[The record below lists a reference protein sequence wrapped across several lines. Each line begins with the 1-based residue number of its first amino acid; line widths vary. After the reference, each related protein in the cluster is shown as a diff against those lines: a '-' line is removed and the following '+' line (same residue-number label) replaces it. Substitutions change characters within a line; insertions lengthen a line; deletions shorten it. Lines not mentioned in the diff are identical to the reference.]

1 MKMKNRTVIKVSCAI
16 VMVLAMIFS
25 ASSAAQA
32 APGDVDPS
40 FNAGVITSQFFQDR
54 ISAVAVQPD
63 GKILIGG
70 FFNVVAGVS
79 RNALARLNADGS
91 VDLTFVPPPF
101 SQSDLV
107 APLKIIVQPDGK
119 ILVAGNDF
127 RIGGTT
133 YPLIRLNA
141 DGSLDASFSL
151 PIIGSAIYGLAL
163 QPDGKILIGGDFG
176 AIGTTVRRIAARLN
190 SNGTLDTTFD
200 IGLPA
205 GTYNGQA
212 ASFAIQPDGKIIVG
226 GALTMTVG
234 TTTFN
239 NVVRL
244 NPNGTPD
251 TTFSVAGDSLDIVQ
265 SVIRQSDG
273 KIYIG
278 GSSSGNTGS
287 RNSLTRV
294 NLDGSRDTSFNSA
307 VSLGGEIYDL
317 LLEPSGKVIAVGNY
331 CTAPFGAG
339 CTIARFNTDGSRD
352 TFYPITANCAN
363 QGPDNTPLA
372 LARQADGKILVGGRF
387 QTVSCFPRQRI
398 VRLQSD
404 SLPPIIP
411 NISIGNVSLNEGNS
425 GTTAFNFTIGLSAAT
440 TQAVT
445 VNYATADGTAVA
457 PIDYQTA
464 SGTITFAPG
473 EISKTITV
481 SVNGDTTIE
490 PTETF
495 TVNLSGAVNGTILG
509 GTGMG
514 TIITDDFCAYSISP
528 PSLTIGASGGAGNTI
543 SVTTQA
549 GCAYTAVSNN
559 SFITIN
565 SGASGSGNGTV
576 VFTVAAN
583 SGAAR
588 TGTITVGGRTF
599 TVNQA
604 ASATFRRTPFDFDGD
619 GKADISIY
627 RPNTGTWYF
636 LNSTA
641 GFSATQFGINTDK
654 LVPADYD
661 GDGKTDIAIYRPN
674 TGTWYFLNSTAGF
687 SATQFGI
694 DTDVPVPA
702 DYDGDGKA
710 NIAIYRPNTGVWYV
724 LKADGSYSA
733 TQFGINTDKL
743 VPADY
748 DGDGKTDIAI
758 YRPNTGIW
766 YVLKAD
772 GSYSGTQ
779 FGINTDVPVVADYDG
794 DGKANIAIYRPNTGV
809 WYVLNSNGSYSGTQ
823 FGINTDKPIA
833 ADYDGDGKADISV
846 YRPNTGT
853 WYLLQT
859 AAGFSATQFGFGSDI
874 PAPTAFLQ

>member
-1 MKMKNRTVIKVSCAI
+1 MKNRKISYLI
-16 VMVLAMIFS
+16 VLFLAAFFLS
-25 ASSAAQA
+25 ASIVRAV
-32 APGDVDPS
+32 PGDVDPS

-119 ILVAGNDF
+119 ILAAGNDF

-133 YPLIRLNA
+133 YPLIRLNS

-151 PIIGSAIYGLAL
+151 PIIGSSLVGLAL

-176 AIGTTVRRIAARLN
+176 AIGSIERRIAARLN
-190 SNGTLDTTFD
+190 PNGTLDTTFD

-205 GTYNGQA
+205 GTYSGQA

-226 GALTMTVG
+226 GSFIMTVG
-234 TTTFN
+234 TTTFRHA
-239 NVVRL
+239 VRL
-244 NPNGTPD
+244 NPNGSPD
-251 TTFSVAGDSLDIVQ
+251 TSFSVAGDSLDIVQ
-265 SVIRQSDG
+265 SVIRQPDG
-273 KIYIG
+273 KILIG

-339 CTIARFNTDGSRD
+339 CTISRFNTDGSRD
-352 TFYPITANCAN
+352 AFYPITANCTN
-363 QGPDNTPLA
+363 QGPDNTPLVI
-372 LARQADGKILVGGRF
+372 ARQADGKILIGGRF
-387 QTVSCFPRQRI
+387 QTVSCFARQRI

-404 SLPPIIP
+404 PIVP
-411 NISIGNVSLNEGNS
+411 NVSIGNVSLNEGNS
-425 GTTAFNFTIGLSAAT
+425 GTTAFNFTVGLSAAT

-445 VNYATADGTAVA
+445 VNYATADGTATA
-457 PIDYQTA
+457 PSDYQA
-464 SGTITFAPG
+464 VSGTLTFAPG
-473 EISKTITV
+473 EISKTVTV
-481 SVNGDTTIE
+481 LVNGDTTVE

-509 GTGMG
+509 GTGTG
-514 TIITDDFCAYSISP
+514 TIISDDICAYSISP
-528 PSLTIGASGGAGNTI
+528 TSLTIGASGGAGNTVA
-543 SVTTQA
+543 VTAQA
-549 GCAYTAVSNN
+549 GCPYTAVSNN
-559 SFITIN
+559 AFVSIT
-565 SGASGSGNGTV
+565 SGGSGSGNGTV
-576 VFTVAAN
+576 VFTVAIN

-588 TGTITVGGRTF
+588 SGTITVAGRTF

-604 ASATFRRTPFDFDGD
+604 VSPTFRKTAFDFDGD
-619 GKADISIY
+619 GKADVSVY
-627 RPNTGTWYF
+627 RPSTGTWYS

-654 LVPADYD
+654 IVPADFD

-674 TGTWYFLNSTAGF
+674 TGTWYVLNSTTGSYYAI
-687 SATQFGI
+687 QFGI
-694 DTDVPVPA
+694 NTDIPVPA
-702 DYDGDGKA
+702 DFDGDGKA
-710 NIAIYRPNTGVWYV
+710 NIAIYRPNTGIWYI
-724 LKADGSYSA
+724 LNSDGSYNATQWGISTDKPVPADYDGDGKTNIAIYRPNTGTWYSLNSDGSYNA
-733 TQFGINTDKL
+733 TQFGISTDIP
-743 VPADY
+743 VPADF

-758 YRPNTGIW
+758 YRPNTGTW
-766 YVLKAD
+766 YVLNSTT
-772 GSYSGTQ
+772 GSYYAIQ
-779 FGINTDVPVVADYDG
+779 FGINTDIPVPADFDG
-794 DGKANIAIYRPNTGV
+794 DGKANIAIYRPNTGI
-809 WYVLNSNGSYSGTQ
+809 WYILNSDGSYSAVQ
-823 FGINTDKPIA
+823 FGINTDKPI
-833 ADYDGDGKADISV
+833 
-846 YRPNTGT
+846 PN
-853 WYLLQT
+853 
-859 AAGFSATQFGFGSDI
+859 
-874 PAPTAFLQ
+874 AFVP